1 MHRTSE
7 EREQVSRA
15 NLLLSLLGISMN
27 LIAQNK
33 SRSLKQKLI
42 FACTMLTLVVV
53 SFPAYAELGG
63 DEASIQTDQAQMQ
76 GVRRIARA
84 ATHVMHEIQTPSGTK
99 VREYVSPA
107 GKVFGVAWEGPF
119 LPNLQ
124 QVLGPY
130 FEQLARAQS
139 NRRGR
144 GPLIIQLPGLVLYSG
159 GHMRAFAGQ
168 AYVPNMLPQGVT
180 AEAIR

>member
-1 MHRTSE
+1 V
-7 EREQVSRA
+7 VSRA
-15 NLLLSLLGISMN
+15 NRVLSSSPGISMN
-27 LIAQNK
+27 LK
-33 SRSLKQKLI
+33 TPHKPRFLKDKLI
-42 FACTMLTLVVV
+42 FASMLLTLFAV

-63 DEASIQTDQAQMQ
+63 DEASIQTDQVQMQ

-84 ATHVMHEIQTPSGTK
+84 STHVMHEIQTPTGTK

-130 FEQLARAQS
+130 FEQLSRAQS

-144 GPLIIQLPGLVLYSG
+144 GPLIIQLPGLVFFSG

-168 AYVPNMLPQGVT
+168 AYVPDMLPHGVT

>member
-1 MHRTSE
+1 MNLMPRRESHARTTTLIFTS
-7 EREQVSRA
+7 A
-15 NLLLSLLGISMN
+15 LLL
-27 LIAQNK
+27 
-33 SRSLKQKLI
+33 
-42 FACTMLTLVVV
+42 CV
-53 SFPAYAELGG
+53 SFPAWAELGG

-76 GVRRIARA
+76 GQRRIARA
-84 ATHVMHEIQTPSGTK
+84 STHVMHEIQLPTGTK

-119 LPNLQ
+119 LPNMQ
-124 QVLGPY
+124 QVLGAY

-144 GPLIIQLPGLVLYSG
+144 GPLVVQLPGLVFFSG

-168 AYVPNMLPQGVT
+168 AYVPDLVPQGVT
-180 AEAIR
+180 AQAIQ

>member
-1 MHRTSE
+1 
-7 EREQVSRA
+7 
-15 NLLLSLLGISMN
+15 MN
-27 LIAQNK
+27 LRHE
-33 SRSLKQKLI
+33 SRSLNKELL
-42 FACTMLTLVVV
+42 FASALVMLLSF

-84 ATHVMHEIQTPSGTK
+84 TTHVMHEIQTPTGTK

-119 LPNLQ
+119 LPDLRQ
-124 QVLGPY
+124 LLGLH
-130 FEQLARAQS
+130 FEQLGRAQS

-144 GPLIIQLPGLVLYSG
+144 GPLIIQLPDLVLYSG

-168 AYVPNMLPQGVT
+168 AYIPDMVPQGIR